1 MASSKERIVRRTL
14 ADGTVKEY
22 HYTKNREPAEPEVQ
36 PNTMAALIQAY
47 KRSTEWLDLRATT
60 HKNYGYYLRELEGLA
75 DVPVASVRRRTLL
88 AMRDAISA
96 TRGKGAANVFMR
108 VTATLLRWARDRNW
122 IEHSPADRV
131 KQLSGGHLLAWSGEE
146 ADHAAKHLLPE
157 LARVIVLAR
166 YTGQRRGDLI
176 NMTWRAYDGKSIRV
190 LQEKTRDTAERKP
203 MVIPAHPVLKAHLD
217 QWLADEVNP
226 FGYILTSRFTDQW
239 TRNHLTHTMHL
250 ELRKLK
256 MPDGLPM
263 REALNVHGL
272 RKLAATALA
281 EAGCTPHEIAAV
293 TGHKSLAMVELYTRS
308 AAQERMAEAAI
319 TRLENH
325 GKKVG

>member
-1 MASSKERIVRRTL
+1 MASSKERVVKRTL

-22 HYTKNREPAEPEVQ
+22 RYTKSRQ
-36 PNTMAALIQAY
+36 PVESAAKPNSIGALIQAY
-47 KRSTEWLDLRATT
+47 KRSTEWTDLRLTT
-60 HKNYGYYLRELEGLA
+60 QKNYGYYLRDLEDLA
-75 DVPVASVRRRTLL
+75 DVPVVSLRRRTLL
-88 AMRDAISA
+88 AMRDTISSE
-96 TRGKGAANVFMR
+96 RGKGAANVFMR

-131 KQLSGGHLLAWSGEE
+131 KQLTGGHLLAWTEEE
-146 ADHAAKHLLPE
+146 ADFAVKHLPAE
-157 LARVIVLAR
+157 LARVVLLAR

-190 LQEKTRDTAERKP
+190 LQEKTRDTVERKP

-226 FGYILTSRFTDQW
+226 FGYILTSKFTDQW

-250 ELRKLK
+250 ELLNLK
-256 MPDGLPM
+256 MRDG
-263 REALNVHGL
+263 LNVHGL

-308 AAQERMAEAAI
+308 AAQERLATAAI
-319 TRLENH
+319 SRLESH
-325 GKKVG
+325 GKKGV